1 MGVSMDPDLGGG
13 EAAIEDPDGAAS
25 SRGPILRWARHLVFP
40 ITLVGGLLIARAV
53 LSSEAPP
60 ESVVLIWFV
69 MMPWVA
75 TLERLMPRHPDWNTS
90 KGDVLA
96 DVIYL
101 PTSLVVGGTL
111 AALYGGL
118 YLFLAIRLQ
127 AAIGSEVW
135 PDAWPLALQVVF
147 ACLLAELFAYWPHRW
162 MHENDLLWRFHAVH
176 HSPRRVYWLNA
187 VRAHPG
193 EHVFRGLLSGIPLA
207 VAGAPPEVL
216 AYVMVV
222 SRMAGLFQH
231 ANIDFALGP
240 FAWIFSIGELHRWH
254 HAADKRLADHNFG
267 DTLIVWD
274 AVFGSRHLPANQPA
288 PHEVGIRG
296 LDAFPDGWLA
306 QMAVP
311 FRWAALE
318 AESEAVRREG
328 AR

>member
-1 MGVSMDPDLGGG
+1 MG
-13 EAAIEDPDGAAS
+13 EASIGQDGFMRRA
-25 SRGPILRWARHLVFP
+25 ARHVVFP
-40 ITLVGGLLIARAV
+40 ATLIGGLALARAV
-53 LSSEAPP
+53 LASGAPP
-60 ESVVLIWFV
+60 ESVILIWFV

-75 TLERLMPRHPDWNTS
+75 LLERVMPRHPDWNRA
-90 KGDVLA
+90 KNDLGADVL
-96 DVIYL
+96 YL

-111 AALYGGL
+111 SALWSGL
-118 YLFLAIRLQ
+118 YLFLAIRLEQ
-127 AAIGSEVW
+127 AIGSPFW
-135 PDAWPLALQVVF
+135 PDAWPIALQTAL

-162 MHENDLLWRFHAVH
+162 MHESPFLWRFHSIH
-176 HSPRRVYWLNA
+176 HSSRRVYWLNA

-193 EHVFRGLLSGIPLA
+193 EHLFRGFFAGMPLV

-254 HAADKRLADHNFG
+254 HAPDKRLADHNFG

-274 AVFGSRHLPANQPA
+274 AVFGSRHLPTGESA
-288 PHEVGIRG
+288 PVEVGIRG
-296 LDAFPDGWLA
+296 LDAFPDGWLQ

-311 FRWAALE
+311 FRWRALG
-318 AESEAVRREG
+318 AESARLRGERGPAVSP
-328 AR
+328 